1 MVDPRVEVEI
11 ARRYLVNGW
20 QSFKYMPGDS
30 WGTDRHTIPQGQN
43 GGDRSTAK
51 TWHSLPARILTASP
65 HLQGGDIP
73 WDKVQELR
81 EQGMGLVEAL
91 DALGV

>member
-30 WGTDRHTIPQGQN
+30 WGIQPQHDRGCVDI
-43 GGDRSTAK
+43 
-51 TWHSLPARILTASP
+51 WHSLPARILTASP

>member
-1 MVDPRVEVEI
+1 MEDPRVEVEI
-11 ARRYLVNGW
+11 ARRYLVDGW

-30 WGTDRHTIPQGQN
+30 WGTERKQELGHPG
-43 GGDRSTAK
+43 AK
-51 TWHSLPARILTASP
+51 CPETVWHSIPARILTASP
-65 HLQGGDIP
+65 HLQGCEVP

-91 DALGV
+91 DYLGV

>member
-11 ARRYLVNGW
+11 ARRYLVDGW
-20 QSFKYMPGDS
+20 QSFTKELGGA
-30 WGTDRHTIPQGQN
+30 WGVQRYPNYDQFKESLGN
-43 GGDRSTAK
+43 
-51 TWHSLPARILTASP
+51 WHSLPARILTASP